1 MCPCV
6 PQSAPRHRTSRQV
19 SGLFSTT
26 GNVTGA
32 SFYTAPL
39 VTNDAAVAP
48 ALESVQDQAKFG
60 LRDYRIGR
68 YGGSRKRCF
77 L

>member
-1 MCPCV
+1 
-6 PQSAPRHRTSRQV
+6 V
-19 SGLFSTT
+19 SGLLSTA

-48 ALESVQDQAKFG
+48 ALESVQDHKFG

-68 YGGSRKRCF
+68 CGGSRKRRF